1 MENDRTKNCA
11 KFRFGKVTS
20 KYLIADIFAYSGDQA
35 RCLKNL
41 YCMSKKLR
49 RLIVENLRLFRGIVR
64 NEDPIFLY
72 ARENYSECLQRV

>member
-1 MENDRTKNCA
+1 MDVSNCA

-41 YCMSKKLR
+41 YRMSKKLR
-49 RLIVENLRLFRGIVR
+49 RLIVENLGLLRGIVI
-64 NEDPIFLY
+64 NEDPMFLD
-72 ARENYSECLQRV
+72 ARENY